1 MIYRVPDVPDP
12 QAFQDTAE
20 IYTRSGIGNRVGF
33 GSRPGIVVV
42 DLQNGFTDASCPVGG
57 DLDHVVAATQRALA
71 AARAGGLPVAFTV
84 IAFQEGTLDAEP
96 WLRKMPGL
104 RELVEGTK
112 WCDVDARLEQRPDE
126 LVVHKRAASGFFG
139 THLASFLAS
148 SGVDTLIVTGC
159 VTSGCVRA
167 TVIDAVSHGYRV
179 IVPRECVG
187 DRAEGPHE
195 WNLFDIDAKYAD
207 VEPLDRVLER
217 LGTAVEVAG

>member
-1 MIYRVPDVPDP
+1 MIYAMSDVPSP
-12 QAFQDTAE
+12 QKFQDTAE
-20 IYTRSGIGNRVGF
+20 IYTRSGIGNRMGF
-33 GSRPGIVVV
+33 GDRAGIVVV

-57 DLDHVVAATQRALA
+57 NLDHVVAATRRVLA

-84 IAFQEGTLDAEP
+84 IAFQEGTLEGEP

-112 WCDVDARLEQRPDE
+112 WCDVDARLEPRPEE
-126 LVVHKRAASGFFG
+126 LVVHKRAASAFFG
-139 THLASFLAS
+139 THLASFLAA

-167 TVIDAVSHGYRV
+167 TVIDAVSYGYRA

-187 DRAEGPHE
+187 DRAQGPHE

-207 VEPLDRVLER
+207 VEPLERVLEQ
-217 LGTAVEVAG
+217 LGAAVEVAG